1 MRTRVD
7 GEIVGP
13 TGQEEVA
20 VAVLRVLGQGD
31 GGCRYIDED
40 GARAHID
47 PLAVAI
53 GRRALLERLGHVV
66 GVAGIDQLDRAI
78 DEDGLGPM
86 ATGDALDDVE
96 RRARVAV
103 VGTARELE
111 GDGPKD
117 LLSAGSRDGAH
128 DVGLGVEQDAALLGA

>member
-1 MRTRVD
+1 M
-7 GEIVGP
+7 
-13 TGQEEVA
+13 
-20 VAVLRVLGQGD
+20 
-31 GGCRYIDED
+31 
-40 GARAHID
+40 
-47 PLAVAI
+47 
-53 GRRALLERLGHVV
+53 GHVV

-78 DEDGLGPM
+78 DEDGLGTV

-117 LLSAGSRDGAH
+117 FLSAGSPYGSH